1 MRPSDAEDIVLT
13 LLTASSKHY
22 RIIKFE
28 LIKLYEIQH
37 DLRQLSYFDVFG
49 RLRLSLQ
56 LARVTLSIPMVI
68 DKAMLEDDGYN
79 SDDTSSSAS
88 GSPAGSV
95 EGKST
100 NENGQVMRKTLLGTR
115 LTSVLNLVRAVT
127 TNPAMAG

>member
-1 MRPSDAEDIVLT
+1 MLGVCPNSVFI
-13 LLTASSKHY
+13 ASSKHY

-79 SDDTSSSAS
+79 SDDTSSCSS

-115 LTSVLNLVRAVT
+115 LTSVLNLVRAVIM
-127 TNPAMAG
+127 NAAMAG

>member
-1 MRPSDAEDIVLT
+1 M
-13 LLTASSKHY
+13 LTASSKHY

-79 SDDTSSSAS
+79 SDDTSSCSS

-115 LTSVLNLVRAVT
+115 LTSVLNLVRAVIMSAAT
-127 TNPAMAG
+127 VD